1 MASDGLFDN
10 LTNSMILE
18 CLQPKSEFS
27 DVQGMSEC
35 IATKADKYSNDKS
48 WDSPFSINARAQQK
62 FY

>member
-18 CLQPKSEFS
+18 CLTPSLAKDFA

-35 IATKADKYSNDKS
+35 IAVKAEKYSMDKN
-48 WDSPFSINARAQQK
+48 WDSPFAVNARA
-62 FY
+62 